1 MAQVLKYLSWDDND
15 GAPGD
20 NPLFPKKLR
29 CIISGASGCGKTL
42 LATNMILQQWVK
54 FKKIYIVSGSMFQ
67 PIYQVLKHG
76 MENKIPLHIIHNIF
90 EQKQDVIKSGR
101 DISEVCELL
110 GRDIANDRRSGAY
123 APWAIDKKLD
133 IDIETYENP
142 EDLPLMDQIPRD
154 SLVLFDDLMTSK
166 LGKKRAEDLFM
177 KGRPLGINIIFITQ
191 SYYELP
197 RRTIREN
204 ANFLVL
210 FKQNVKTIDHLFRDC
225 VDPDMSKKEF
235 LKFANTVWLKSK
247 HEFITID
254 KSSEVGE
261 GKYRQGF
268 SNIYIPTTTL
278 PN

>member
-54 FKKIYIVSGSMFQ
+54 FKKIYIISGSMFQ

-90 EQKQDVIKSGR
+90 EQKQDVINSGK

-110 GRDIANDRRSGAY
+110 GRE
-123 APWAIDKKLD
+123 IDKKLV

-142 EDLPLMDQIPRD
+142 EDMPSMDEIPRD

-166 LGKKRAEDLFM
+166 TGKKRAEDLFM

-235 LKFANTVWLKSK
+235 LKFANIVWLKSK

-261 GKYRQGF
+261 GKYRRGF

-278 PN
+278 SN